1 MSSSDSPGCIRRTSA
16 SHSFI
21 ARASVCSD
29 SSALD
34 LSSARTVEL
43 SRIPFPCFLADPC
56 VTSLSKTGRSSSTS
70 TTRPPHVLEVLAA
83 VEQRAHRAV
92 VERGERH
99 DEIVKD
105 GLQVQP
111 AAVEGPVLSQSPY
124 LVDSCCC
131 HPVRIGAG
139 SVVPRG
145 HRREQNFC
153 ALPRECGGTRRLRTF
168 SEEPMTA
175 QTGLEDGS
183 SSRVV
188 IQACGSDQRGP
199 GPKCRRNLRTA
210 VERRRRPYPSTQPP
224 WRTLPRPSERLVQ
237 REGRSRL
244 AEVSRLSRR
253 RSIASCAPAT
263 RRAWTGRRE
272 ALRGSPRVT
281 LLLRP
286 PSTPSIQS
294 RFSNRA

>member
-1 MSSSDSPGCIRRTSA
+1 
-16 SHSFI
+16 
-21 ARASVCSD
+21 
-29 SSALD
+29 
-34 LSSARTVEL
+34 
-43 SRIPFPCFLADPC
+43 
-56 VTSLSKTGRSSSTS
+56 
-70 TTRPPHVLEVLAA
+70 
-83 VEQRAHRAV
+83 
-92 VERGERH
+92 
-99 DEIVKD
+99 
-105 GLQVQP
+105 
-111 AAVEGPVLSQSPY
+111 
-124 LVDSCCC
+124 
-131 HPVRIGAG
+131 
-139 SVVPRG
+139 
-145 HRREQNFC
+145 
-153 ALPRECGGTRRLRTF
+153 
-168 SEEPMTA
+168 MTA

-253 RSIASCAPAT
+253 RSIASCAPAEPAT

-281 LLLRP
+281 LLLKR
-286 PSTPSIQS
+286 PSTPSIRSPREPLGDLGVEGALALVLQVVDGKAGDD
-294 RFSNRA
+294 RVEGAEVGQPQGHVVEEELDPLLAREALARGREHRL